1 LPWSRFEGYNIF
13 IPSDGETHSTMSDPV
28 QIALD
33 VLALVAFIVFAG
45 LSMKLAKS
53 MKGSALRRGFSFAST
68 AGVVHIVGN
77 LLNVMGDFG
86 IVSASIPLI
95 AFSVIQ
101 ALFAILLALAVQSFF
116 PSWYKAFKKSS
127 GNPPLPGFGQ

>member
-1 LPWSRFEGYNIF
+1 M
-13 IPSDGETHSTMSDPV
+13 DETHSTMSDPV

-33 VLALVAFIVFAG
+33 VLALVAFIVFAA
-45 LSMKLAKS
+45 LSMTLAKS
-53 MKGSALRRGFSFAST
+53 MKGSALRRGFSLASL

-86 IVSASIPLI
+86 LVSSSIPLV

-127 GNPPLPGFGQ
+127 GNSPLPGFGQ